1 MGGFYMEF
9 THHEFL
15 YGRKIDPDICDGLI
29 EYFEEFPLGE
39 TKIPTPSDAKG
50 TWMCLKR
57 EGRLAGVDGPNDAVD
72 KQGKQSLDL
81 GIPYYVSV
89 KRIQIFNKE
98 LNKEL

>member
-29 EYFEEFPLGE
+29 EYFEEFPLGRHE
-39 TKIPTPSDAKG
+39 IPFNDELY
-50 TWMCLKR
+50 WICLKR
-57 EGRLAGVDGPNDAVD
+57 EGRLAGQNRND
-72 KQGKQSLDL
+72 KLEKSGKQSLDL
-81 GIPYYVSV
+81 GVPYYVAD

-98 LNKEL
+98 LNEA